1 MFQCWANFAISIQ
14 LSAPSSCLCWASQGL
29 ILYTHS
35 RQPSFLQQ
43 KNQEEFPCRL
53 LPPSTPCCAAP
64 VPWPANSCCISSP
77 KYCLLTFQL
86 RKTTPVLGIPCS
98 WEIVAREK
106 TSKHGTHLVSFP
118 FLKDHSL
125 PCLFS
130 KAWDQL
136 PLILSSLI
144 QLLLRIKG
152 LVHHHW
158 KWKSYFLCLF
168 VNAFLEA

>member
-35 RQPSFLQQ
+35 LQPSFLQQ

-106 TSKHGTHLVSFP
+106 TSK
-118 FLKDHSL
+118 
-125 PCLFS
+125 
-130 KAWDQL
+130 
-136 PLILSSLI
+136 LILSPSLFS
-144 QLLLRIKG
+144 RITVCLAYFPKRETNCLWFCPVLYSCCWG
-152 LVHHHW
+152 L
-158 KWKSYFLCLF
+158 KD
-168 VNAFLEA
+168 